1 MSEFDQL
8 IGKLRQRL
16 SRPGSNIISEAEIPQ
31 AAVALILREEAGQ
44 AQFLVI
50 QRAVNPRDHWSG
62 HLALPGGR
70 RDPTDSD
77 LIHTATREVAE
88 EVGID
93 ISERELFLGELT
105 DIAPRNPR
113 LPRIII
119 RPFVILAPQ
128 TIELRL
134 NHEVNAAFWVG
145 AMEVKVAGRT
155 ESVPIEIERI
165 EYRWPAYP
173 TERGPIWGIT
183 ERILTEFLTY
193 LD

>member
-1 MSEFDQL
+1 M
-8 IGKLRQRL
+8 
-16 SRPGSNIISEAEIPQ
+16 
-31 AAVALILREEAGQ
+31 
-44 AQFLVI
+44 
-50 QRAVNPRDHWSG
+50 
-62 HLALPGGR
+62 
-70 RDPTDSD
+70 
-77 LIHTATREVAE
+77 AE
-88 EVGID
+88 EVGII
-93 ISERELFLGELT
+93 ISERELFLGELN

-128 TIELRL
+128 IIELRL
-134 NHEVNAAFWVG
+134 NHEVNAAFWVS
-145 AMEVKVAGRT
+145 ASEVKEAGCA

-183 ERILTEFLTY
+183 ERILTDFLTY